1 MFAVT
6 IFLAA
11 AALTLAAA
19 VMAIVSLRQ
28 PDRSFRARALVWTAA
43 AIMTAF
49 TAVAGLFISGYA
61 LADPGGTEGVMLIVS
76 WALPMAALAVLAWLR
91 PAWAAPALTVL
102 TGLLIAAGA
111 WFAVDSASW
120 RAFENTNGPVRAVA
134 VLVLAFPAAVLGLK
148 RTSAAGW
155 LLLALGVG
163 PVAFS
168 ALGSLAGVVA
178 LSAVSVVP
186 LITGLL
192 YLVAARVTRSA
203 ASAQPPVL
211 HVDVQAP
218 GRFRDGTAE

>member
-1 MFAVT
+1 MFSVT

-11 AALTLAAA
+11 TALVLAAG
-19 VMAIVSLRQ
+19 VMGIVSVRQ

-43 AIMTAF
+43 AILAAF
-49 TAVAGLFISGYA
+49 TVLAGMFISGYA
-61 LADPGGTEGVMLIVS
+61 LADPGGAEGVMLILS
-76 WALPMAALAVLAWLR
+76 WAVPMAALAALAWLR

-102 TGLLIAAGA
+102 TALLIAAGI

-120 RAFENTNGPVRAVA
+120 RAFENANGPVRAVA

-148 RTSAAGW
+148 RTPAAGW
-155 LLLALGVG
+155 LLLALGLG

-178 LSAVSVVP
+178 LSAISVVP

-192 YLVAARVTRSA
+192 FLVSARM
-203 ASAQPPVL
+203 
-211 HVDVQAP
+211 AP
-218 GRFRDGTAE
+218 GSAT

>member
-1 MFAVT
+1 MFSVT

-11 AALTLAAA
+11 TALVLAAG
-19 VMAIVSLRQ
+19 VMGIVSVRQ

-43 AIMTAF
+43 AILAAF
-49 TAVAGLFISGYA
+49 TVLAGMFISGYA
-61 LADPGGTEGVMLIVS
+61 LADPGGAEGVMLILS
-76 WALPMAALAVLAWLR
+76 WAVPTAALAALAWLR

-102 TGLLIAAGA
+102 TALLIAAGI

-120 RAFENTNGPVRAVA
+120 RAFENANGPVRAVA

-148 RTSAAGW
+148 RTPAAGW
-155 LLLALGVG
+155 LLLALGLG

-178 LSAVSVVP
+178 LSAISVVP

-192 YLVAARVTRSA
+192 FLVSARMARGSA
-203 ASAQPPVL
+203 
-211 HVDVQAP
+211 
-218 GRFRDGTAE
+218 T

>member
-11 AALTLAAA
+11 AALILAAGA
-19 VMAIVSLRQ
+19 MGLVCLRQ
-28 PDRSFRARALVWTAA
+28 SDRSVRARALVWTAA
-43 AIMTAF
+43 AIMAAF
-49 TAVAGLFISGYA
+49 TVLAGLFISGYA
-61 LADPGGTEGVMLIVS
+61 LADPGGLEGVILIVS
-76 WALPMAALAVLAWLR
+76 WAVPMAALAVLAWLR
-91 PAWAAPALTVL
+91 PVWAAPALTIL
-102 TGLLIAAGA
+102 TALLIAAGI

-120 RAFENTNGPVRAVA
+120 RAFENANGPFRAVA

-148 RTSAAGW
+148 QTPDAGW
-155 LLLALGVG
+155 LLVALGLG

-178 LSAVSVVP
+178 LSAISVVP

-192 YLVAARVTRSA
+192 YLVAARVSRGL
-203 ASAQPPVL
+203 L

-218 GRFRDGTAE
+218 GRFGDGAAE

>member
-11 AALTLAAA
+11 AALILAAG
-19 VMAIVSLRQ
+19 VMGIVSLRQ
-28 PDRSFRARALVWTAA
+28 PDRLFRARALVWTAA
-43 AIMTAF
+43 AIMAAF
-49 TAVAGLFISGYA
+49 TVLAGMFISGYA
-61 LADPGGTEGVMLIVS
+61 LADPGGTEGLMLIVS

-102 TGLLIAAGA
+102 TALLIAAGI

-120 RAFENTNGPVRAVA
+120 RAFENANGPVRAVA
-134 VLVLAFPAAVLGLK
+134 VLILAFPAAVLGLK
-148 RTSAAGW
+148 RTPAAGW

-163 PVAFS
+163 PIAFS

-178 LSAVSVVP
+178 LSAISVVP

-192 YLVAARVTRSA
+192 YLMAAKVAHGAVPTENTPTA
-203 ASAQPPVL
+203 AA
-211 HVDVQAP
+211 
-218 GRFRDGTAE
+218 